1 MRKQSFQKVLA
12 LILVFCICMGS
23 VNIRASA
30 EEKEE
35 EGQELLS
42 VSGNNASIEE
52 IYSDET
58 LTKEN
63 WDNSTKET
71 TYEGEFYRVIFK
83 LMDIWSDGYNAT
95 VRIENTGN
103 DIIENWML
111 KFDFQGAVTS
121 IWNAVMI
128 EQNQEGY
135 LVKNA
140 VWNQDIE
147 VGKSV
152 EFGICGEGNFSGFP
166 KEYELIGN
174 LKDVP
179 AEDYTITYQL
189 KND

>member
-71 TYEGEFYRVIFK
+71 T
-83 LMDIWSDGYNAT
+83 
-95 VRIENTGN
+95 
-103 DIIENWML
+103 
-111 KFDFQGAVTS
+111 
-121 IWNAVMI
+121 
-128 EQNQEGY
+128 
-135 LVKNA
+135 
-140 VWNQDIE
+140 
-147 VGKSV
+147 
-152 EFGICGEGNFSGFP
+152 
-166 KEYELIGN
+166 
-174 LKDVP
+174 
-179 AEDYTITYQL
+179 
-189 KND
+189 